1 MAENQVNGMEERLGI
16 IIMNKEEKGIEI
28 LKFKEIKDI
37 VKYDLILG

>member
-1 MAENQVNGMEERLGI
+1 MEERLGI